1 MPFRVEHII
10 FKFPNAD
17 KFINPHFLSSSL
29 RSYNTMANYQ
39 YQMKNGI
46 YDSHSGYSVPQPVG
60 YVGRMYRITL
70 PEHEAF
76 EGIQKDAATLAEML
90 NPVYLPG
97 EYQSIAEQVF
107 GSQARQQ
114 RLSMKH
120 LASLLEERV
129 RLHQRHL
136 KDIAHRDMHIQER
149 LFGAQLHW
157 KLDGG
162 RRATN
167 LEKILVEL
175 DKDKRQ
181 EELAFW
187 KDTAE
192 LRTKMFELA
201 GEYGAL
207 QHRLSLLEDM
217 EYEEEADYG

>member
-1 MPFRVEHII
+1 ME
-10 FKFPNAD
+10 
-17 KFINPHFLSSSL
+17 
-29 RSYNTMANYQ
+29 NYRP
-39 YQMKNGI
+39 YEASGMNGI
-46 YDSHSGYSVPQPVG
+46 YDSGSGYAVPQPIS
-60 YVGRMYRITL
+60 YPGRMYRIPL
-70 PEHEAF
+70 PEYEGF

-90 NPVYLPG
+90 APVSLPG

-120 LASLLEERV
+120 LANLLEERV

-136 KDIAHRDMHIQER
+136 KDIAHRDIHIQER

-157 KLDGG
+157 KLDNG

-207 QHRLSLLEDM
+207 QHRLSLLEDV
-217 EYEEEADYG
+217 EYEEDADYG

>member
-1 MPFRVEHII
+1 METYRHYG
-10 FKFPNAD
+10 
-17 KFINPHFLSSSL
+17 SSG
-29 RSYNTMANYQ
+29 M
-39 YQMKNGI
+39 NGI
-46 YDSHSGYSVPQPVG
+46 YDSHSGYAVPQPIS
-60 YVGRMYRITL
+60 YPGRMYRITL
-70 PEHEAF
+70 PECEGFEGF
-76 EGIQKDAATLAEML
+76 EGIQKDAVTLAEML
-90 NPVYLPG
+90 APVCVPD

-114 RLSMKH
+114 RLSMRH

-136 KDIAHRDMHIQER
+136 KDIARRDMHIQER

-207 QHRLSLLEDM
+207 QHRLSLLEDV
-217 EYEEEADYG
+217 EYEEDADYG

>member
-1 MPFRVEHII
+1 ME
-10 FKFPNAD
+10 
-17 KFINPHFLSSSL
+17 
-29 RSYNTMANYQ
+29 NYRP
-39 YQMKNGI
+39 YEASGMNGI
-46 YDSHSGYSVPQPVG
+46 YDSHSGYSVPEQVSYLPRV
-60 YVGRMYRITL
+60 YRITL
-70 PEHEAF
+70 PEYEGF
-76 EGIQKDAATLAEML
+76 EGIQKDTATLAEML
-90 NPVYLPG
+90 TPVSLPG
-97 EYQSIAEQVF
+97 EYQSLAEQVF

-114 RLSMKH
+114 RLSMRH
-120 LASLLEERV
+120 LANLLEERV
-129 RLHQRHL
+129 KLHQRHL

-181 EELAFW
+181 EELALW

-207 QHRLSLLEDM
+207 QHRLSLLEDV
-217 EYEEEADYG
+217 EYEEDADYG

>member
-1 MPFRVEHII
+1 MDTYRHYEASGI
-10 FKFPNAD
+10 
-17 KFINPHFLSSSL
+17 
-29 RSYNTMANYQ
+29 
-39 YQMKNGI
+39 NGI
-46 YDSHSGYSVPQPVG
+46 YDSRSGYARPEAIS
-60 YVGRMYRITL
+60 YLGRMYRISL
-70 PEHEAF
+70 PEYEGF
-76 EGIQKDAATLAEML
+76 EGIQKDAVTLAEML
-90 NPVYLPG
+90 APVYVPG
-97 EYQSIAEQVF
+97 EYVSLAEQVF

-114 RLSMKH
+114 KLSMRH
-120 LASLLEERV
+120 LANLLEERV

-181 EELAFW
+181 EELALW

-217 EYEEEADYG
+217 EYEEEAEYG